1 MLYLVPIMTPL
12 SCGPSW
18 QSHDTAAMALTWA
31 FMTLPWRCYGM
42 TMEPTGHATWM
53 HCHGL
58 PLHCHWASIICPFVE
73 LPWPCLEYRLAE
85 DFQVLPMPDMALPWA
100 VVFVGL
106 DDTAMAMSR
115 GSVMDCRDKAMGL
128 ATAW

>member
-1 MLYLVPIMTPL
+1 MALATMTL
-12 SCGPSW
+12 
-18 QSHDTAAMALTWA
+18 HDTVIELLRT
-31 FMTLPWRCYGM
+31 FMTLPS
-42 TMEPTGHATWM
+42 P
-53 HCHGL
+53 CHGT
-58 PLHCHWASIICPFVE
+58 
-73 LPWPCLEYRLAE
+73 
-85 DFQVLPMPDMALPWA
+85 DMALPWA